1 MYIKQFSKHFI
12 RRKIK
17 GSEAEKRGLLS
28 DGEQEI
34 PAVKWKQ
41 KGKEIYGPYCFRDN
55 KRSLGWKE
63 RDLWGKGQDNR
74 EDRMGREGGNG
85 NWWREEEGREE
96 DSVVDLE
103 DVVVEVV
110 TAVEEAVAA
119 VVHAVKQRRKN
130 GFR

>member
-74 EDRMGREGGNG
+74 EDRMGREGGYG
-85 NWWREEEGREE
+85 NWGREEEGRGRRGVREE
-96 DSVVDLE
+96 R
-103 DVVVEVV
+103 
-110 TAVEEAVAA
+110 EA
-119 VVHAVKQRRKN
+119 RRGMGNK
-130 GFR
+130 GRGIGGGEWE

>member
-85 NWWREEEGREE
+85 NWGREEEGRGRRGVREE
-96 DSVVDLE
+96 RE
-103 DVVVEVV
+103 G
-110 TAVEEAVAA
+110 
-119 VVHAVKQRRKN
+119 RRGMGNK
-130 GFR
+130 GRGIGGGEWE